1 MFESLK
7 INYYKSAA
15 LGRRKNAFSNACRR
29 ISQTGSFDAACALI
43 EIFAVK
49 QNISVDQKRE
59 IIHALSPFQDLLISA
74 LKKYFST
81 IAKDIHF
88 FIPILPQNIASG
100 DFLFLLDVPLDTDDI
115 ISFFGDI
122 KYSSAF
128 PLVSKTARNRFHPSR
143 LNAMSAMIKID
154 KLKATPVL
162 KDILLNDEG
171 MFFRRAAAEILLS
184 SSIPMN
190 DDEYMSAMILTGRFE
205 EAFEDKTLFEN
216 TLKKLYPSL
225 DKRAKL
231 DALSFSATNKIML
244 SLIESTLSSPD
255 EEIRMFACRMYS
267 SFENID
273 SAKIVSMLNDSDAN
287 VRNAAS
293 GAILIDSSK
302 YIPAIMSII
311 ETSIDSGIS
320 LFYLTSI
327 ENTLIG
333 MGKAVIPHMKR
344 LLEKNNSAALLAA
357 EVLSEIDDDEIFS
370 LMTLLSEND
379 NPAIRQIA
387 IEHLGNM
394 RNPELFDKIAVFTS
408 DKNPQVRKTAYD
420 SLILSDI
427 TKAEYFLK
435 ELTPNLDYDDKTYLK
450 NVLSEISRV
459 N

>member
-1 MFESLK
+1 MFELLK

-29 ISQTGSFDAACALI
+29 ISQTGSFEAACALI
-43 EIFAVK
+43 EIFTAK

-59 IIHALSPFQDLLISA
+59 IVHSLSSFQDVIISA
-74 LKKYFST
+74 LKKYLSA

-88 FIPILPQNIASG
+88 FIPILPHNTTSG
-100 DFLFLLDVPLDTDDI
+100 DFLFILDVPLDTDDI

-128 PLVSKTARNRFHPSR
+128 PLVSKTSRNRFHPSR

-205 EAFEDKTLFEN
+205 EAFEDKSLFEN
-216 TLKKLYPSL
+216 TIKKLYPSL

-244 SLIESTLSSPD
+244 SLIESALSSPD

-273 SAKIVSMLNDSDAN
+273 RARIVSLLNDSDSN

-293 GAILIDSSK
+293 GAILTDCDK
-302 YIPAIMSII
+302 YISAIMSII

-333 MGKAVIPHMKR
+333 MGKTIIPHMKR

-370 LMTLLSEND
+370 LMTLLAGND

-394 RNPELFDKIAVFTS
+394 RNPELFDKIAAFTS

-427 TKAEYFLK
+427 TKAENFLK

>member
-1 MFESLK
+1 
-7 INYYKSAA
+7 
-15 LGRRKNAFSNACRR
+15 
-29 ISQTGSFDAACALI
+29 
-43 EIFAVK
+43 
-49 QNISVDQKRE
+49 
-59 IIHALSPFQDLLISA
+59 
-74 LKKYFST
+74 
-81 IAKDIHF
+81 
-88 FIPILPQNIASG
+88 
-100 DFLFLLDVPLDTDDI
+100 
-115 ISFFGDI
+115 
-122 KYSSAF
+122 
-128 PLVSKTARNRFHPSR
+128 
-143 LNAMSAMIKID
+143 
-154 KLKATPVL
+154 
-162 KDILLNDEG
+162 
-171 MFFRRAAAEILLS
+171 
-184 SSIPMN
+184 MN

-205 EAFEDKTLFEN
+205 EAFEDKSLFEN
-216 TLKKLYPSL
+216 TIKKLYPSL
-225 DKRAKL
+225 DKRTKL

-244 SLIESTLSSPD
+244 PLIESALSSPD

-273 SAKIVSMLNDSDAN
+273 RARIVSLLNDSDSN

-293 GAILIDSSK
+293 GAILTDSDK

-333 MGKAVIPHMKR
+333 MGKTIIPHMKR

-370 LMTLLSEND
+370 LMTLLAGND

-394 RNPELFDKIAVFTS
+394 RNPELFDKIAAFTS

-427 TKAEYFLK
+427 TKAENFLK

>member
-1 MFESLK
+1 MFESIK

-29 ISQTGSFDAACALI
+29 IAQTGSFDSACALI
-43 EIFAVK
+43 EIFTTK
-49 QNISVDQKRE
+49 QNISIDQKRE
-59 IIHALSPFQDLLISA
+59 IVQSLSNLQDEIIPA
-74 LKKYFST
+74 LKKYSSS

-88 FIPILPQNIASG
+88 FISIMPHKSISG
-100 DFLFLLDVPLDTDDI
+100 DFLFTLGIPLDTDDI
-115 ISFFGDI
+115 IAFLGDI
-122 KYSSAF
+122 KYSAAF
-128 PLVSKTARNRFHPSR
+128 ALVSKTVRNRFHPSR
-143 LNAMSAMIKID
+143 LIAMSAVIKID

-171 MFFRRAAAEILLS
+171 MFFRRAAAEMLLS

-205 EAFEDKTLFEN
+205 EAFEDKKLFEN
-216 TLKKLYPSL
+216 TLKSVFPGL

-231 DALSFSATNKIML
+231 DALSFAATNKIML
-244 SLIESTLSSPD
+244 PLIESSLSSAD

-273 SAKIVSMLNDSDAN
+273 SARIVSMLNDSDTN

-293 GAILIDSSK
+293 GAILSDCDK
-302 YIPAIMSII
+302 FIPAIMSII

-333 MGKAVIPHMKR
+333 MGRKIIPHMKR
-344 LLEKNNSAALLAA
+344 LLEKNNSSALLAA
-357 EVLSEIDDDEIFS
+357 EVLSEIDDDEIFGI
-370 LMTLLSEND
+370 MNLLADND

-387 IEHLGNM
+387 VEYLGNM
-394 RNPELFDKIAVFTS
+394 KNPELFDKLSTYTT

-427 TKAEYFLK
+427 IKAENFLK
-435 ELTPNLDYDDKTYLK
+435 ELSPRLDFDDKTYLK
-450 NVLSEISRV
+450 NILSELSRV
-459 N
+459 H

>member
-1 MFESLK
+1 LFESLK

-88 FIPILPQNIASG
+88 FIPILPHNIASG

-216 TLKKLYPSL
+216 TLIKLYPSL

-244 SLIESTLSSPD
+244 SLIESALSSPD

-333 MGKAVIPHMKR
+333 MGKAIIPHMKR

-394 RNPELFDKIAVFTS
+394 RNPELFDKIAAFTS

>member
-15 LGRRKNAFSNACRR
+15 LGRKKNTFSNACRR
-29 ISQTGSFDAACALI
+29 IAQIGSFDAACALI
-43 EIFAVK
+43 EIFTTK

-59 IIHALSPFQDLLISA
+59 IIHALSPLQDEIISA
-74 LKKYFST
+74 LKKYSSSV
-81 IAKDIHF
+81 AKDIHF
-88 FIPILPQNIASG
+88 FTSILPHKTSSG
-100 DFLFLLDVPLDTDDI
+100 DLLFIMDVPLDTDDI
-115 ISFFGDI
+115 IAFFGDI

-128 PLVSKTARNRFHPSR
+128 ALVSKTVRNRFHPAR
-143 LNAMSAMIKID
+143 LIAMSTIVKID

-231 DALSFSATNKIML
+231 DALSFAATNRIML
-244 SLIESTLSSPD
+244 PLIESTLSSPD
-255 EEIRMFACRMYS
+255 EEIRIFACRMYS
-267 SFENID
+267 SFESID
-273 SAKIVSMLNDSDAN
+273 YTKIVSMLNDSDTN

-293 GAILIDSSK
+293 GAILSDCEK

-333 MGKAVIPHMKR
+333 MGGKIIPHMKR

-370 LMTLLSEND
+370 LMNLLADND
-379 NPAIRQIA
+379 NPSIRQIA
-387 IEHLGNM
+387 VEYLGNM
-394 RNPELFDKIAVFTS
+394 RNPGLFEKITLYTA

-435 ELTPNLDYDDKTYLK
+435 ELTPSLDYDDKTYLK

>member
-1 MFESLK
+1 LFESLK

-15 LGRRKNAFSNACRR
+15 LGRRKNVFSNACRR
-29 ISQTGSFDAACALI
+29 IAQTGSFDAACALI
-43 EIFAVK
+43 EIFTTK
-49 QNISVDQKRE
+49 QNISIDQKRE
-59 IIHALSPFQDLLISA
+59 VVHALSSFQDELISA
-74 LKKYFST
+74 LKKYSSA

-88 FIPILPQNIASG
+88 FISILPHNTTSG

-128 PLVSKTARNRFHPSR
+128 PLVSKTARNRFHPSK

-162 KDILLNDEG
+162 KDILINDEG

-190 DDEYMSAMILTGRFE
+190 DDEYMLAMILTGRFE

-216 TLKKLYPSL
+216 TLKKLFASL

-244 SLIESTLSSPD
+244 PLIESALSLPD

-267 SFENID
+267 SFVNID
-273 SAKIVSMLNDSDAN
+273 SARIVSMLNDSDSN

-293 GAILIDSSK
+293 GAILSDCEK

-333 MGKAVIPHMKR
+333 MGKIIIPYMKR

-387 IEHLGNM
+387 IENLGNM
-394 RNPELFDKIAVFTS
+394 RNPELFDKIAVHTA
-408 DKNPQVRKTAYD
+408 DTNPQVRKTAYD

-427 TKAEYFLK
+427 TKAESFLK
-435 ELTPNLDYDDKTYLK
+435 DLSPGLDYDDKTYLK
-450 NVLSEISRV
+450 NILSEISRV

>member
-1 MFESLK
+1 
-7 INYYKSAA
+7 
-15 LGRRKNAFSNACRR
+15 
-29 ISQTGSFDAACALI
+29 
-43 EIFAVK
+43 
-49 QNISVDQKRE
+49 
-59 IIHALSPFQDLLISA
+59 
-74 LKKYFST
+74 
-81 IAKDIHF
+81 
-88 FIPILPQNIASG
+88 
-100 DFLFLLDVPLDTDDI
+100 
-115 ISFFGDI
+115 
-122 KYSSAF
+122 
-128 PLVSKTARNRFHPSR
+128 
-143 LNAMSAMIKID
+143 
-154 KLKATPVL
+154 
-162 KDILLNDEG
+162 G

-190 DDEYMSAMILTGRFE
+190 DDEYMTAMILTGRFE

-244 SLIESTLSSPD
+244 PLIESALSSPD

-273 SAKIVSMLNDSDAN
+273 RAKIVSLLNDSDAN

-293 GAILIDSSK
+293 GAILIDSGK

-333 MGKAVIPHMKR
+333 MGKTIIPHMKR

-394 RNPELFDKIAVFTS
+394 RNPELFDKIAAFTS

-435 ELTPNLDYDDKTYLK
+435 ELTLNLDYDDKTYLK

>member
-74 LKKYFST
+74 LKKYLSA

-88 FIPILPQNIASG
+88 FIPILPHNTTSG

-115 ISFFGDI
+115 ISFFGEI
-122 KYSSAF
+122 KYTSSF

-143 LNAMSAMIKID
+143 LNAMSAMVKID

-190 DDEYMSAMILTGRFE
+190 DDEYMTAMILTGRFE

-244 SLIESTLSSPD
+244 SLIESALSSPD

-273 SAKIVSMLNDSDAN
+273 RAKIVSLLNDSDAN

-333 MGKAVIPHMKR
+333 MGKTIIPHMKR